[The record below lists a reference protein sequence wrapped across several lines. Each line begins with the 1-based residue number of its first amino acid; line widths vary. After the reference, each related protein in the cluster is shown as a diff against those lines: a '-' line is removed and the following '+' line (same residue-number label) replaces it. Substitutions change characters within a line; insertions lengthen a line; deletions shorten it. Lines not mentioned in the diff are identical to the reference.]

1 LLLSKSTAVLGAGA
15 LAVTG
20 ALAAASQGATAH
32 PATWTATHT
41 QALKLNARSLGAAP
55 QAQSL
60 DISVALPL
68 RNKAALDRVVQQ
80 QATPGSRARL
90 TAAQVNSEFGPT
102 AATIGAV
109 EGYLSSEGFTSVVA
123 EPNGLLVD
131 ATGTVGEVER
141 AFDTSIGLFS
151 LNGQTVYANT
161 AGASVPSSLAGDV
174 VAVLG
179 LSDIPMQLPLQ
190 VRTAASVTH
199 PAAAAGS
206 PDLSGFSPQAI
217 QHAYQADTL
226 PPANGS
232 TVGIIA
238 SGDMTSTISDLR
250 YADAAW
256 KLPQVQVNVAY
267 AGPKSAII
275 ENNPLTGN
283 LEWDLDTQISTGVAQ
298 TVKSLTIFDVATFT
312 DSEVARG
319 INMFAGQDDVQ
330 SLSASLGECEFLAFL
345 DGAMITTDESLE
357 EAAAQGQSMF
367 ASTGD
372 NGFACP
378 EVASTGAPGGPPDVS
393 WPADGE
399 WTTGVGG
406 TTLLADDKGNVSQEV
421 AWIGG
426 GGGIS
431 PFEAAGPWTLQANGA
446 GQTWEFTNQGG
457 RSVPDV
463 AADADPNTGVTVYD
477 GKNSSTV
484 VGGTSVSSPLV
495 MGLWARIDSADGGQL
510 TGDASLGFYRLYNA
524 ANPATTVNGPLG
536 PVYVPAANPTS
547 VSGFRDVVLGTNG
560 AYTAKPGYDYTTG
573 IGTLQA
579 ATLAKLL
586 R

>member
-1 LLLSKSTAVLGAGA
+1 MLRKSYALLGAGA

-20 ALAAASQGATAH
+20 GLAALSPGATAGT
-32 PATWTATHT
+32 ATWSPTHT
-41 QALKLNARSLGAAP
+41 RALNLNARSLGAAP
-55 QAQSL
+55 QAQSI
-60 DISVALPL
+60 DVSVALPL
-68 RNKAALDRVVQQ
+68 RNKAALDRLVQA
-80 QATPGSRARL
+80 QATPGSPQAGTRL
-90 TAAQVNSEFGPT
+90 TPAQVNAEFGPSAGT
-102 AATIGAV
+102 VGAV
-109 EGYLSSEGFTSVVA
+109 EGYLGSEGFTSVTA
-123 EPNGLLVD
+123 EPDGLLVD
-131 ATGTVGEVER
+131 ATGTVGQVER

-161 AGASVPSSLAGDV
+161 AAASVPSSLAGDV

-179 LSDIPMQLPLQ
+179 LSDIPLQMPLQ
-190 VRTAASVTH
+190 VRTAASV
-199 PAAAAGS
+199 PAAAGS

-226 PPANGS
+226 PPATGS
-232 TVGIIA
+232 SVAVIT

-250 YADAAW
+250 YAEAGW
-256 KLPQVQVNVAY
+256 KLPTVPVDVAY
-267 AGPKSAII
+267 AGPKEGIVN
-275 ENNPLTGN
+275 NNPLTGN

-298 TVKSLTIFDVATFT
+298 NVKSLTIYDVATFT

-319 INMFAGQDDVQ
+319 INMFTEQDKAQ

-345 DGAMITTDESLE
+345 DGAMITTDQSLE

-378 EVASTGAPGGPPDVS
+378 EVASTGVPGGPPDVS

-406 TTLLADDKGNVSQEV
+406 TTLLADSSGTVSQEV

-431 PFEAAGPWTLQANGA
+431 PLEAAGPWTLQANGA
-446 GQTWEFTNQGG
+446 GQTWEYANQGG

-463 AADADPNTGVTVYD
+463 SADADPNTGVTVYD
-477 GKNSSTV
+477 GKNSTTV
-484 VGGTSVSSPLV
+484 VGGTSVASPLV
-495 MGLWARIDSADGGQL
+495 MGLWARIDNADGGQL
-510 TGDASLGFYRLYNA
+510 TGDASLAFYRLFDA
-524 ANPATTVNGPLG
+524 VNPATTVNGPLG
-536 PVYVPAANPTS
+536 PVYVPAASPQ
-547 VSGFRDVVLGTNG
+547 
-560 AYTAKPGYDYTTG
+560 
-573 IGTLQA
+573 IGRA
-579 ATLAKLL
+579 HV
-586 R
+586 